1 MARRKTKNTTPTPA
15 SAELVSVESR
25 TSGGW
30 LLVHGL
36 PLVTPG
42 IGAALYA
49 VLIALAHAKWGGDP
63 VWTPL
68 LTILFLAI
76 GGLVTVFGWISSG
89 PRVLLRTLMV
99 VTGSLATGALVLG
112 LIVGMGAIWPAYTLC
127 SLVVWV
133 LWIIWRGTKYAGAT
147 PTPDGAGSP
156 LMEAIK
162 QAKVQFAHTTVDERG
177 VVRAQVET
185 LPGGTLDGARALTP
199 LISAAGR
206 AVPGGTHLAADLD
219 EDGRGMIEIATR
231 DNLKGGVAWPGVA
244 GVGSLPTEP
253 FAIGEY
259 QTGPCL
265 VQIVGDVSKDR
276 RAPDI
281 KHLKIG
287 GVTGSGK
294 STGARIFLAS
304 QLVKRRLNI
313 IGIDLSKGLQTFGP
327 FVHGMTWV
335 ITDEGE
341 ARRFLQ
347 RLKQVI
353 KGRTNHLTAEGL
365 MRWSPKSSLNL
376 LEIWVEESKE
386 FRQFAGV
393 YADVVADARSAGI
406 FFVSSTQR
414 WNYRTA
420 STDVRANHGA
430 AIMFGVEEHDDAEQ
444 ILPGD
449 ALAAIGKN
457 LQLWGSNRPGYCY
470 VTGLGIAVNRWSA
483 MARIYDPADEQLLA
497 AVEAGAPYRDP
508 MDEVT
513 ARLFGELFANRTRY
527 PQPIWGPS
535 NAQNGA
541 SAATAAAPAMAAQT
555 TPSDGP
561 SDAHRAPYGQAVP
574 PAAPHHP
581 STTAVT
587 DDEQEMTDMADN
599 EIAAER
605 AEMHQT
611 LAENRRRYLGQDAR
625 PADLAD
631 VDPEDA
637 ISGVIVK
644 ANADSGEE
652 SDDEVEE
659 APRPTPE
666 EAQRLWDEALDGWY
680 REGRTMVRTA
690 DLAELLTQVG
700 RDRRFLYR
708 QRDRWLGMGCIAER
722 PDAGGWD
729 LIASPM
735 ESATR

>member
-1 MARRKTKNTTPTPA
+1 MARRKSKNTTPTNP
-15 SAELVSVESR
+15 SAELVPVESR

-42 IGAALYA
+42 IGAVVFA
-49 VLIALAHAKWGGDP
+49 VLIVLAHAKWGGDP

-68 LTILFLAI
+68 LAILFLAI
-76 GGLVTVFGWISSG
+76 GGLVTVFGWVSAG

-147 PTPDGAGSP
+147 PTPEGAGSP

-162 QAKVQFAHTTVDERG
+162 QAKVQFANTTVDERG
-177 VVRAQVET
+177 VVRTQVET
-185 LPGGTLDGARALTP
+185 LPGGTLEGARALTP

-219 EDGRGMIEIATR
+219 EDGRGVLEIATR
-231 DNLKGGVAWPGVA
+231 DNLKHGVAWPGVA
-244 GVGSLPTEP
+244 GLGSLPTEP

-304 QLVKRRLNI
+304 QMAKRRLNI

-335 ITDEGE
+335 ITDESE

-347 RLKQVI
+347 RLKHVI
-353 KGRTNHLTAEGL
+353 KGRTNHLTAERL

-386 FRQFAGV
+386 FRQFASV

-430 AIMFGVEEHDDAEQ
+430 AIMFGVEEYEDAEQ
-444 ILPGD
+444 ILPND
-449 ALAAIGKN
+449 ALAALGKN
-457 LQLWGSNRPGYCY
+457 LQYWGSNRPGYCY
-470 VTGLGIAVNRWSA
+470 VTGLGIPVNRWSA
-483 MARIYDPADEQLLA
+483 MARIYDPTDEQLLA
-497 AVEAGAPYRDP
+497 AVEVGTPYRDG

-527 PQPIWGPS
+527 PQAIWGS
-535 NAQNGA
+535 GNAHNGH
-541 SAATAAAPAMAAQT
+541 STAAAAAPTIPTQPT
-555 TPSDGP
+555 P
-561 SDAHRAPYGQAVP
+561 SDAHSAPHGQVAP
-574 PAAPHHP
+574 PAAPRRP
-581 STTAVT
+581 STPAIT

-611 LAENRRRYLGQDAR
+611 LAEGRRRYLGEDAR
-625 PADLAD
+625 PTDLAD

-637 ISGVIVK
+637 ISGVIVDP
-644 ANADSGEE
+644 NADTGEE
-652 SDDEVEE
+652 GDDAVEE
-659 APRPTPE
+659 AQASRPTPE
-666 EAQRLWDEALDGWY
+666 EAQRMWDEALDGWY
-680 REGRTMVRTA
+680 REGRAMVSTA
-690 DLAELLTQVG
+690 DLSELLETVK

-708 QRDRWLGMGCIAER
+708 QRDRWLEAGCIAER

-729 LIASPM
+729 LVASPM
-735 ESATR
+735 EGATR